1 MTSRATLAL
10 LKEAAADWLDDEAPR
25 LGAALAYYTLF
36 ALAPLLIVAIGIAG
50 VVFGQEAAQG
60 RIVAEL
66 SGVVGTSGA
75 EAVTALIEN
84 SRKPATGILASVL
97 GLATLLLG
105 ATGAFVEL
113 RSGLNRVWEAETPRS
128 GFWGLVRDRLAAF
141 ALVLAVGFLLMASLV
156 VSAALSAAGGLLA
169 RYVSQP
175 VAMVQ
180 AANAA
185 LSLVVI
191 TVLFALIFKLLPDA
205 RVAWG
210 DVWIGAAMTSALF
223 TLGKFAIGL
232 YLGQSGLTSTY
243 GAAGSVVV
251 LVVWVYYF
259 AQIFYFGAELTQAYA
274 RTHGS
279 RRAGAQLPQGQRN
292 VETNAKEA
300 RQPSR
305 SVARTTA
312 TKAR

>member
-1 MTSRATLAL
+1 MSH
-10 LKEAAADWLDDEAPR
+10 P
-25 LGAALAYYTLF
+25 
-36 ALAPLLIVAIGIAG
+36 
-50 VVFGQEAAQG
+50 VV
-60 RIVAEL
+60 L
-66 SGVVGTSGA
+66 
-75 EAVTALIEN
+75 
-84 SRKPATGILASVL
+84 
-97 GLATLLLG
+97 
-105 ATGAFVEL
+105 
-113 RSGLNRVWEAETPRS
+113 
-128 GFWGLVRDRLAAF
+128 
-141 ALVLAVGFLLMASLV
+141 
-156 VSAALSAAGGLLA
+156 
-169 RYVSQP
+169 
-175 VAMVQ
+175 VQ

-191 TVLFALIFKLLPDA
+191 TVLFALIFKLLPDT

-274 RTHGS
+274 RVHGS
-279 RRAGAQLPQGQRN
+279 RRAGAEPPKERRN
-292 VETNAKEA
+292 VETSAEA
-300 RQPSR
+300 APQPSR

-312 TKAR
+312 AKAR